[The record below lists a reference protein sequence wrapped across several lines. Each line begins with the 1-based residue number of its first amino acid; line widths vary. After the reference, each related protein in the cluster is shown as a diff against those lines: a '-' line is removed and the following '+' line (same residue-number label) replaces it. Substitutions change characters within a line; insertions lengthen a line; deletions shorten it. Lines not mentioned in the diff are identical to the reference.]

1 MHNQSRGKTN
11 ILDLVKLIGLSK
23 TCVMDSQ
30 FSQSGQIPVFSTNL
44 FGLFLEN

>member
-23 TCVMDSQ
+23 TTI
-30 FSQSGQIPVFSTNL
+30 QSIRPDTSFQYEFIWTFP
-44 FGLFLEN
+44 